1 MPICQKNKSENVF
14 TPRLLQPLHIPQTP
28 FTNINNDFIKGMP
41 KSDGKDVILVVI
53 NRFSKYAHLFALI
66 YPYTASSVTKVL
78 MVMSTN
84 YMACLLLLLMTKT

>member
-1 MPICQKNKSENVF
+1 MMYHDIRIS
-14 TPRLLQPLHIPQTP
+14 I
-28 FTNINNDFIKGMP
+28 
-41 KSDGKDVILVVI
+41 SDGKDVILVVI